1 MTISCIGY
9 TILHTEVAPGFRK
22 EPTND
27 FHRKVSDS
35 HVVFVWFL
43 IHRRLLVLPAFVCRI
58 ILLIIRSY
66 DHMLADATRLF
77 SYSLM
82 WPMSL
87 GAHKPNE
94 EIKNEGVPC
103 ERQTK

>member
-1 MTISCIGY
+1 VRLFVLAAFVCMIILLNDLIIRSYDHILSGATIFFSV
-9 TILHTEVAPGFRK
+9 E
-22 EPTND
+22 
-27 FHRKVSDS
+27 VSDS

-77 SYSLM
+77 SYSLIVV
-82 WPMSL
+82 WYL
-87 GAHKPNE
+87 FAF
-94 EIKNEGVPC
+94 
-103 ERQTK
+103 

>member
-1 MTISCIGY
+1 LSGATIFFSV
-9 TILHTEVAPGFRK
+9 E
-22 EPTND
+22 
-27 FHRKVSDS
+27 VSDS

-66 DHMLADATRLF
+66 DHILADAT
-77 SYSLM
+77 
-82 WPMSL
+82 SL